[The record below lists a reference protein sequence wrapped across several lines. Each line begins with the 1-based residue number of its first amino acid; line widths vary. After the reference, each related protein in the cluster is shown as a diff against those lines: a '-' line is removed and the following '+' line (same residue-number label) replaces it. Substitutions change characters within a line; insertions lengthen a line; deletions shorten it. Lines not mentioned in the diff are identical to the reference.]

1 LAKPLKSINIAPGR
15 ISLKIIPVTINK
27 YNMDFFQT
35 LFDWYMANLNYFTI
49 GLLMAI
55 ESTFLPL
62 PSEVVIP
69 FAAYK
74 AGQGDLNVFIVVL
87 SGTIG
92 ALSGSLINY
101 TLSYYLGRPLV
112 YKFAESK
119 IGHLF
124 LLSAEKVKHA
134 EEYFIRNGKT
144 STFIGRL
151 VPGVRHLISIPAGLA
166 KMNLRDFMMF
176 TFFGAGIWNIIL
188 AVIGFY
194 LYEVREQI
202 FPYLGHILVVL
213 GIAFVV
219 YLIVKAK
226 KNVKNT

>member
-1 LAKPLKSINIAPGR
+1 MG
-15 ISLKIIPVTINK
+15 V
-27 YNMDFFQT
+27 FHT

-49 GLLMAI
+49 ALLMLI

-74 AGQGDLNVFIVVL
+74 AGQGDLNVFFVIF

-101 TLSYYLGRPLV
+101 TLAYYLGRPLV
-112 YKFAESK
+112 YKFADSRLGK
-119 IGHLF
+119 LF
-124 LLSAEKVKHA
+124 LLSKEKIMHA
-134 EEYFIRNGKT
+134 EDYFIRNGKA

-166 KMNLRDFMMF
+166 KMSLRDFMLF
-176 TFFGAGIWNIIL
+176 TLIGAGLWNIIL
-188 AVIGFY
+188 AIIGYY
-194 LYEVREQI
+194 LYAIREQI
-202 FPYLGHILVVL
+202 FPYIGYILLGVGV
-213 GIAFVV
+213 GFVI
-219 YLIVKAK
+219 YLIIKARKNGK
-226 KNVKNT
+226 KT

>member
-1 LAKPLKSINIAPGR
+1 
-15 ISLKIIPVTINK
+15 
-27 YNMDFFQT
+27 MMHFFQT
-35 LFDWYMANLNYFTI
+35 LFDWYMINLNYFTV

-74 AGQGDLNVFIVVL
+74 AGQGDLNVFLVVF
-87 SGTIG
+87 SGTVG

-112 YKFAESK
+112 YKLADSK
-119 IGHLF
+119 LGKVF
-124 LLSAEKVKHA
+124 LLSKEKVMHA

-151 VPGVRHLISIPAGLA
+151 VPGIRHLISIPAGLA
-166 KMNLRDFMMF
+166 KMNLRDFMLF
-176 TFFGAGIWNIIL
+176 TFVGAGIWNIIL
-188 AVIGFY
+188 AIIGYY
-194 LYEVREQI
+194 LYEIREQI
-202 FPYLGHILVVL
+202 FPYIGHIMLAVGVL
-213 GIAFVV
+213 FVA
-219 YLIVKAK
+219 YLIIKNRISKKAK
-226 KNVKNT
+226 EN